1 MSIEQQMA
9 KNFPSRVKAKLRK
22 FGNIKEVSVKI
33 IVFRMCHR
41 VAW

>member
-9 KNFPSRVKAKLRK
+9 KNFPSRVKATSRK
-22 FGNIKEVSVKI
+22 FGNTNEVSVKI

-41 VAW
+41 AAW